1 MATAAVPLPLE
12 HRRPWWHAFRRGRW
26 FGYIYGGPVIV
37 AFLLFNL
44 YPMALGLYL
53 SFTDWNIL
61 SPPVWS
67 GLKNYNTM
75 LVGDPLVWQ
84 SLWQTLYYALA
95 SVTGTTV
102 VSLLLALALNQR
114 LRSIGIYRTFFF
126 LPAVTSLIA
135 IAMVWRWLYNSEYG
149 LLNGLLNLFGVPALN
164 WLGDDTLAMPAVIFM
179 SVWRSAGFNTVLF
192 LAGLQGVPQEYY
204 EAAQIDGA
212 NGWRRFLHITVPL
225 VSPTTFFVVVNGLI
239 GSWQVFDQVYILTRG
254 GPHLTTV
261 TVVYLIYSNGFEW
274 FKTGYAAALAY
285 GLFLIIM
292 AFTAVQ
298 FLLQKR
304 WVFYS

>member
-1 MATAAVPLPLE
+1 MATTAAAPLLVA
-12 HRRPWWHAFRRGRW
+12 RRPWWYAFRRGRW
-26 FGYIYGGPVIV
+26 LGYIYGGPVIL

-53 SFTDWNIL
+53 SFTDWDIL
-61 SPPVWS
+61 SAPKFA
-67 GLKNYNTM
+67 GLKNYATM
-75 LVGDPLVWQ
+75 LNGDPLVWQ
-84 SLWQTLYYALA
+84 ALGQTLYYAVA
-95 SVTGTTV
+95 SVAGTTV
-102 VSLLLALALNQR
+102 LSLGLALALNQHM
-114 LRSIGIYRTFFF
+114 RSIGLYRTFFF
-126 LPAVTSLIA
+126 LPAVTSVIA

-149 LLNGLLNLFGVPALN
+149 LLNALLGVIGIRPLN
-164 WLGDDTLAMPAVIFM
+164 WLGDDALAMPAVILM

-212 NGWRRFLHITVPL
+212 SGWRRFWHITVPL

-274 FKTGYAAALAY
+274 YKTGYASALAY
-285 GLFLIIM
+285 GLFLIIL
-292 AFTAVQ
+292 AFTAIQ
-298 FLLQKR
+298 FSLQRR

>member
-1 MATAAVPLPLE
+1 MATQAVR
-12 HRRPWWHAFRRGRW
+12 RRPWWQALRRGRW
-26 FGYIYGGPVIV
+26 LGYVYGGPVLI

-53 SFTDWNIL
+53 SLTDWDIL
-61 SPPVWS
+61 RPPLFV
-67 GLKNYNTM
+67 GPKNWGKLLTDE
-75 LVGDPLVWQ
+75 LLWRAVG
-84 SLWQTLYYALA
+84 QTLYYAVA
-95 SVTGTTV
+95 SVAGTTAL
-102 VSLLLALALNQR
+102 SLGLALALNQR
-114 LRSIGIYRTFFF
+114 LRSIGLYRTFFF
-126 LPAVTSLIA
+126 LPAVTSVIA
-135 IAMVWRWLYNSEYG
+135 IAAVWRWLYNSEYG
-149 LLNGLLNLFGVPALN
+149 LINALLDLAGFRPLN
-164 WLGDDTLAMPAVIFM
+164 WLGDSSLAMPAVILM

-212 NGWRRFLHITVPL
+212 SAWSRFRHITVPL

-254 GPHLTTV
+254 GPHLSTV

-274 FKTGYAAALAY
+274 YKTGYAAAMAY
-285 GLFLIIM
+285 GLFLIILL
-292 AFTAVQ
+292 FTAVQ
-298 FLLQKR
+298 FLLQRR